1 MGQVVF
7 WERVGYIKR
16 VNISSGISSSS
27 SSAQSFQME
36 PPSNQSYYGS
46 KCLPHLPE
54 EVKVATAEHTLPS
67 GLSISVQQPIL
78 GFFPSAKAQI
88 GQEGTRGSDFHTEVG
103 GNVDL
108 ELKL

>member
-1 MGQVVF
+1 MFNLQV
-7 WERVGYIKR
+7 
-16 VNISSGISSSS
+16 
-27 SSAQSFQME
+27 A
-36 PPSNQSYYGS
+36 
-46 KCLPHLPE
+46 
-54 EVKVATAEHTLPS
+54 AAEHTPAS

-88 GQEGTRGSDFHTEVG
+88 GREGTRGSDFHTEVG